1 MAMRLNTPRARRAA
15 PRTRRLAASSPG
27 FGLVEMMLAM
37 TLGLGFCGVV
47 IQALV
52 GEGRHAQQFSRA
64 LRERANQQRALAL
77 IRSDLVRASAIAEDP
92 AVGTSQ
98 CGLAGR
104 TPVLRLRTPEGTIE
118 YSVGAAPSGIW
129 QGRVLVRC
137 GPAYGLDGQV
147 NPASVFQ
154 SRVVLDRLA
163 VKATPWKGCAA
174 LLGRSAGQG
183 GGRPEHDLAASS
195 RLPFSAC
202 LDLESQLLG
211 LRLEQSFPGGS
222 GGKEQRI
229 SSEAVAGAG

>member
-1 MAMRLNTPRARRAA
+1 MTLRLTPTPTTPTTAANRRPLARG
-15 PRTRRLAASSPG
+15 G
-27 FGLVEMMLAM
+27 FGLVEMLLAM

-52 GEGRHAQQFSRA
+52 GEGRHAQQFTRL
-64 LRERANQQRALAL
+64 LRERGNQRRALAL
-77 IRSDLVRASAIAEDP
+77 IRSDLMRTSAVAADPGSGASR
-92 AVGTSQ
+92 

-104 TPVLRLRTPEGTIE
+104 TAVLRLLTPEGTID

-147 NPASVFQ
+147 NPGSAFQ

-163 VKATPWKGCAA
+163 TKATPWQGCEA
-174 LLGRSAGQG
+174 LLGRTVGPAEAA
-183 GGRPEHDLAASS
+183 RDRDLAGSS

-202 LDLESQLLG
+202 LDPESELVG
-211 LRLEQSFPGGS
+211 LRLEQSFPGGP
-222 GGKEQRI
+222 GGSDYRI
-229 SSEAVAGAG
+229 STEAAAGPG

>member
-1 MAMRLNTPRARRAA
+1 MTMRLTTAMGRRPAA
-15 PRTRRLAASSPG
+15 HTRRLAASSPG

-64 LRERANQQRALAL
+64 LRERGNQQRALAL
-77 IRSDLVRASAIAEDP
+77 IRSDLARASAIAEDP
-92 AVGTSQ
+92 AVGASQ

-104 TPVLRLRTPEGTIE
+104 TAVLRLRTPEGTID

-147 NPASVFQ
+147 NPGSVFQ

-163 VKATPWKGCAA
+163 AKATPWNGCAA
-174 LLGRSAGQG
+174 LLGRLAGQG
-183 GGRPEHDLAASS
+183 GGQREHDLAASS

-202 LDLESQLLG
+202 LDRDSQLLG
-211 LRLEQSFPGGS
+211 LRLEQSFPSGPGGR
-222 GGKEQRI
+222 EQRI

>member
-1 MAMRLNTPRARRAA
+1 MAMRLNPLRARRPA
-15 PRTRRLAASSPG
+15 PPARRLAAPSPG

-37 TLGLGFCGVV
+37 TLGLGFSGVV

-52 GEGRHAQQFSRA
+52 GEGRHAQQFSRT
-64 LRERANQQRALAL
+64 LRERSNQQRALAL

-92 AVGTSQ
+92 SVGTSH

-104 TPVLRLRTPEGTIE
+104 TPVLRLRTPEGTID

-147 NPASVFQ
+147 NPGSVFQ

-195 RLPFSAC
+195 RLAFSAC
-202 LDLESQLLG
+202 LDRDSQLLG
-211 LRLEQSFPGGS
+211 LRLEQSFPAGPGGR
-222 GGKEQRI
+222 EQRI
-229 SSEAVAGAG
+229 NSEAVAGAG